1 MAAATKGTRMNT
13 KALAAVACLWLPVVA
28 SAADDQSVTSQLDSL
43 GQKFEKILSTQGI
56 SMGGQVT
63 GDFGLSD
70 LSGNSE
76 VPTRRS
82 DETIGFTQVDFD
94 LRARPNTVTQARAIF
109 RLYLDDASFFGA
121 PYTPFETR
129 WLSIDGSAQQGILY
143 YHLAN
148 LAEKWSPLSIWSPD
162 PSFTYTPRLFAQEQQ
177 EAMSER
183 FQGNNVRNLQGF
195 NIGLRAAVPNARID
209 SFDVQVLAAKLLTA
223 AGLGTDPV
231 SALTSG
237 INWSMDGTTGAPD
250 SLANFDRWALGARG
264 SVTFLGAF
272 NLGVN
277 YLNIKDLKS
286 TYGIQDT
293 SLISQDRDSFAVDGN
308 IATIQ
313 GGADIAKFM
322 GSQNLVLG
330 LDAEL
335 GYSSWNYNVGRD
347 TSSLLTTYVPLYKAT
362 TGSAIDVDLKAGWK
376 TENWSAAANVGYLS
390 VDSGYRSDLA
400 QSLTFNQKFGRI
412 YNTDQDVY
420 SNATGAYTNLLHY
433 NTFDALY
440 DHVFRYVA
448 ENQNEYAKDPY
459 DKLAYTNYVGPAL
472 NPSLGQW
479 TSNTALAAA
488 AYRTAAAGTD
498 TTATKAA
505 KLALYQQALLNSPF
519 DRDFQLVL
527 PSGEASPNRVGPKFG
542 FEGSFLNGGVE
553 GLLSGYLLQEAKGS
567 VLDDTNQAVAE
578 KAKFQ
583 QIDAGVKV
591 RIDRFLPNWNTLLH
605 PRNPIPLEL
614 SLSAGQSTAKGGT
627 SLDYTSTEVAA
638 SAYVGI
644 LPRLSLLGGYQEIIG
659 LDNSAAEVS
668 RNVSDMAGGLEFK
681 IQEGAYFLAM
691 YSLLKTEYPNAS
703 EYNFDQSIWSTKISV
718 SF

>member
-1 MAAATKGTRMNT
+1 MNT

-28 SAADDQSVTSQLDSL
+28 SAADDQSVTTQLDSL

-56 SMGGQVT
+56 SMGGQVI
-63 GDFGLSD
+63 GDFGSSD

-82 DETIGFTQVDFD
+82 DETIGFTQADFD
-94 LRARPNTVTQARAIF
+94 LRARPNTVTQARAVF

-129 WLSIDGSAQQGILY
+129 WLSIDGSAQEGMLY
-143 YHLAN
+143 YHLAS
-148 LAEKWSPLSIWSPD
+148 LSEKWSPLTLWSPD
-162 PSFTYTPRLFAQEQQ
+162 PGFIYTPRLFAQEQQ
-177 EAMSER
+177 EAMSEV
-183 FQGNNVRNLQGF
+183 FQGSNVRNLQGF
-195 NIGLRAAVPNARID
+195 NIGLRAAVPNAGID
-209 SFDVQVLAAKLLTA
+209 SFNVQVLAAKLLSA
-223 AGLGTDPV
+223 AGLGQPG
-231 SALTSG
+231 SELTSL
-237 INWSMDGTTGAPD
+237 INMSMDGTYGYPD
-250 SLANFDRWALGARG
+250 TIANFDRWALGARG
-264 SVTFLGAF
+264 TITFLGAF
-272 NLGVN
+272 DLGAN

-286 TYGIQDT
+286 TFGIADSGLAELPRDT
-293 SLISQDRDSFAVDGN
+293 DAVDGN

-313 GGADIAKFM
+313 LGADLGKFFQWKN
-322 GSQNLVLG
+322 GVLG

-335 GYSSWNYNVGRD
+335 GYSSWQYGHD
-347 TSSLLTTYVPLYKAT
+347 TAGFDSTLYYQTT
-362 TGSAIDVDLKAGWK
+362 TGTAIDIDLKAGWK
-376 TENWSAAANVGYLS
+376 SQDWHAVANIGFLS

-400 QSLTFNQKFGRI
+400 QSLTFNQALGRI
-412 YNTDQDVY
+412 YNTDQDFY
-420 SNATGAYTNLLHY
+420 NGTNYTNLLHY

-440 DHVFRYVA
+440 DHVFRYVP
-448 ENQNEYAKDPY
+448 ENQNEFAKDPY
-459 DKLAYTNYVGPAL
+459 QKLAYTNYVGPAL

-505 KLALYQQALLNSPF
+505 KLALYNEALMGSPF
-519 DRDFQLVL
+519 DRDVQLVL
-527 PSGEASPNRVGPKFG
+527 PSGDASPNRTGPKFG
-542 FEGSFLNGGVE
+542 FEGSYLNGGVE
-553 GLLSGYLLQEAKGS
+553 ALVSGYLMQEAKGT

-605 PRNPIPLEL
+605 PRNPIPLEF

-644 LPRLSLLGGYQEIIG
+644 LPRLSLLGGYQEIVG
-659 LDNSAAEVS
+659 LDNTAAEVS
-668 RNVSDMAGGLEFK
+668 RNVSDIAGGLEFK

-703 EYNFDQSIWSTKISV
+703 EYNFDQSLWSTKISV

>member
-1 MAAATKGTRMNT
+1 MNT

-28 SAADDQSVTSQLDSL
+28 SAADDQSVTTQLDSL

-56 SMGGQVT
+56 SMGGQVI
-63 GDFGLSD
+63 GDFGSSD

-94 LRARPNTVTQARAIF
+94 LRARPNTVTQARAVF

-129 WLSIDGSAQQGILY
+129 WLSIDGSAQQGMLY
-143 YHLAN
+143 YHVAN
-148 LAEKWSPLSIWSPD
+148 LAEKWSPLTMWSPD
-162 PSFTYTPRLFAQEQQ
+162 PGFIYTPRLFAQEQQ
-177 EAMSER
+177 EAMSEV

-195 NIGLRAAVPNARID
+195 NLGLRAAVPNAGID

-223 AGLGTDPV
+223 AGLGDPV
-231 SALTSG
+231 SELISAT
-237 INWSMDGTTGAPD
+237 NWSMDGTTGSPD
-250 SLANFDRWALGARG
+250 NLANFDRWALGARG
-264 SVTFLGAF
+264 TVTFLGAF
-272 NLGVN
+272 NLGAN

-286 TYGIQDT
+286 TYGIGDSNSVPQE
-293 SLISQDRDSFAVDGN
+293 RDSLAVDGN
-308 IATIQ
+308 IATVQ
-313 GGADIAKFM
+313 VGADIGKFA
-322 GSQNLVLG
+322 GQPNLVLG
-330 LDAEL
+330 LDAEF
-335 GYSSWNYNVGRD
+335 GYSSWNYNVGHD
-347 TSSLLTTYVPLYKAT
+347 TSSLTYIPYYKAT
-362 TGSAIDVDLKAGWK
+362 TGSAIDADLKAGWK
-376 TENWSAAANVGYLS
+376 GEDWHAVANVGLLM

-400 QSLTFNQKFGRI
+400 QSMTFNQALGRI
-412 YNTDQDVY
+412 YNTDQDVF
-420 SNATGAYTNLLHY
+420 NAGTGNYNNLLHY

-448 ENQNEYAKDPY
+448 ENQNEFAKDPY
-459 DKLAYTNYVGPAL
+459 QKLAYTNYVGPAL
-472 NPSLGQW
+472 NPALGQW
-479 TSNTALAAA
+479 TSNTAVAATV
-488 AYRTAAAGTD
+488 YRTAAAGTD
-498 TTATKAA
+498 TAATKAA
-505 KLALYQQALLNSPF
+505 KLALYHEALRGSPF
-519 DRDFQLVL
+519 DRDLQLVL
-527 PSGEASPNRVGPKFG
+527 PGGDASPNRVGPKFG
-542 FEGSFLNGGVE
+542 FEGSYLNGGVE
-553 GLLSGYLLQEAKGS
+553 ALISGYMLQEAKGT
-567 VLDDTNQAVAE
+567 VLDDTNQTVAE

-583 QIDAGVKV
+583 QVDAGVKV

-627 SLDYTSTEVAA
+627 SLDYKSTEVAA

-644 LPRLSLLGGYQEIIG
+644 LPRLSLLGGYQEIVG
-659 LDNSAAEVS
+659 LDNTAAEVS

-703 EYNFDQSIWSTKISV
+703 EYNFDQSLWSTKISV